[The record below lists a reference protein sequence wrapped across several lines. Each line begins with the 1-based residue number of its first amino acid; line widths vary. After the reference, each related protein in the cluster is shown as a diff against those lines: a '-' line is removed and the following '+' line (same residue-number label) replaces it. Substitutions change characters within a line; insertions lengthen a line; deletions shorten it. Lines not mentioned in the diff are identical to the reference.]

1 VAAVRP
7 RGRDPGHPGR
17 VTGGELTL
25 IHLTFFRSIV
35 LGLFQGVTELFPV
48 SSLGHSV
55 LLPAAF
61 GWNDLVRGQ
70 SASESGFLA
79 YLVGLHVA
87 TALAL
92 LLFFWRD
99 WVRVIGGGLTSIGRV
114 LRRDAPFVRTS
125 DERLCWLLVTVTVPV
140 GILGVA
146 LEHRLRTVFAKP
158 TAAGVFLFVN
168 GLILLGGE
176 HLRRRAAVRE
186 LAVASPGGP
195 VPSPLDGPSRRLE
208 TLEYRE
214 GFVIGVFQ
222 SLALLAGISRSGVTM
237 VGGLVR
243 GLDHEDAAK
252 FSFLAATPAIFAAG
266 VYKLPDLTGH
276 LGDGIRGQV
285 LAGSIA
291 AALAASVAVRFL
303 MRYFE
308 TRTLTPFALY
318 CLAAGAVCAIGFGTG
333 VF

>member
-1 VAAVRP
+1 MPLAATF
-7 RGRDPGHPGR
+7 H
-17 VTGGELTL
+17 
-25 IHLTFFRSIV
+25 IHLTFLRSIV
-35 LGLFQGVTELFPV
+35 IGLFQGVTELFPV

-55 LLPAAF
+55 LLPAVL
-61 GWNDLVRGQ
+61 GWNDLVKGQ
-70 SASESGFLA
+70 SQSESSFLA

-87 TALAL
+87 TACAL
-92 LLFFWRD
+92 LAFFWRD
-99 WVRVIGGGLTSIGRV
+99 WVEIISGGLRTIGRV
-114 LRRDAPFVRTS
+114 LRRDAPYIRTS
-125 DERLCWLLVTVTVPV
+125 KERLCWLLVVVTIPV
-140 GILGVA
+140 GLLGVA

-158 TAAGVFLFVN
+158 TAAAVFLFIN

-176 HLRRRAAVRE
+176 RLRRRDAARA
-186 LAVASPGGP
+186 LAGAPMPGSGAPTSP
-195 VPSPLDGPSRRLE
+195 VESPLDGPSRRLE

-214 GFVIGVFQ
+214 GFVIGIFQ

-243 GLDHEDAAK
+243 GLDHEDAAR

-266 VYKLPDLTGH
+266 VYKLGDLTGP

-291 AALAASVAVRFL
+291 AALAAYVSVRFL

-318 CLAAGAVCAIGFGTG
+318 CLAVGGVCAIGFGSG